1 VNVALSRMVGPR
13 HLVIKYMNKF
23 WTFMHDILGLFEVHK
38 TIRLS
43 MDNYNLYLKIMI

>member
-1 VNVALSRMVGPR
+1 VNVAPIRMVGPR
-13 HLVIKYMNKF
+13 HLVINYMNKF
-23 WTFMHDILGLFEVHK
+23 WTFMHDILDLFEVQE